1 MRTTIRIDDDLYRRA
16 KARAASSGQTVAELI
31 EDAVRV
37 ALRPRRGDESVVAEL
52 PVFGGSGVDRRGVSE
67 QLRHLARLQRDG
79 NNQRCKFVS

>member
-1 MRTTIRIDDDLYRRA
+1 MLRCAHAHHLYRRA

-52 PVFGGSGVDRRGVSE
+52 PVFGGSGVMPGVDLADGGA
-67 QLRHLARLQRDG
+67 LRELMEEGRAVDAMR
-79 NNQRCKFVS
+79 